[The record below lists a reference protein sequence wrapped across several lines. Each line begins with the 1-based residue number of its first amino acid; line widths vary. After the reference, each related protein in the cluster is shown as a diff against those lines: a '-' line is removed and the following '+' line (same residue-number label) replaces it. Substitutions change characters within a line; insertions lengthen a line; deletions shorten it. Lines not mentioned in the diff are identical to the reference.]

1 MILYILFRMNYSSE
15 KMFESFFNQTAT
27 PICVIKADSPRF
39 TIIAINEQ
47 YKKTTKTSFEN
58 IIGKGVF
65 EVYKPYDEASAK
77 QFELLTNALAEC
89 IETKQQVKLPVLSFE
104 GFNANLKAFEKSYWQ
119 IEINPVCDL
128 MHNVDYMMC
137 DTRNITDQEINRI
150 LIKEANDREQQLHEE
165 LKAINEELAAT
176 NEELLATNET
186 LIDTVEQLNLSQK
199 TLQDLNIELEER
211 VIIRTKE
218 LSESEEKF
226 KSILNSIPQIAW
238 TNTIGGDVD
247 FYNQRWYDY
256 TGLDFEQTKAWGW
269 KEVIHP
275 DDIQFNLD
283 KLSAIMNSDSAG
295 EFEIREK
302 RFDGIYRWHLIR
314 IEPLKDKEGK
324 VVLWIGT
331 ATDIQDIK
339 DMQQQK
345 DDFISIASHELKTPL
360 TTLKATLQ
368 LMDQLKEKTSHVMLP
383 QLIEQANKSMDK
395 TSRLVEDLLNASR
408 LNQGQLKLNKS
419 VFTLSETLSRCSL
432 YVESTNKYELI
443 LQGDTELHVIADE
456 YQIDQVIINLI
467 NNAIKYAPLS
477 LKIYLIIQKDLNM
490 AKISVKDNGPGIA
503 PDLVPLLFNRY
514 SRANPSGYQYSGMG
528 LGLYIGAEII
538 KNHGGQIGVDSELGN
553 GSTFWF
559 TLPLHTDQA

>member
-1 MILYILFRMNYSSE
+1 MNYPSE

-47 YKKTTKTSFEN
+47 YKKTTKTSVEN

-65 EVYKPYDEASAK
+65 EVYKPHNESGTK
-77 QFELLTNALAEC
+77 QFELLTIALAEC
-89 IETKQQVKLPVLSFE
+89 IATKQQIKLPVLSFE
-104 GFNANLKAFEKSYWQ
+104 GFDANHKIIEKSYWQ

-128 MHNVDYMMC
+128 IHNVDYMMC
-137 DTRNITDQEINRI
+137 VTRNITDQEINRI
-150 LIKEANDREQQLHEE
+150 LIEEANDREQQLHEE
-165 LKAINEELAAT
+165 LKAINEELTAT
-176 NEELLATNET
+176 NEELSATNET
-186 LIDTVEQLNLSQK
+186 LIDTVEQLNLSQE
-199 TLQDLNIELEER
+199 TLQNLNIELEER
-211 VIIRTKE
+211 VIVRTKE

-238 TNTIGGDVD
+238 TNTIEGDVD

-275 DDIQFNLD
+275 DDIQFNLET
-283 KLSAIMNSDSAG
+283 LSGIMNSDNHG
-295 EFEIREK
+295 EFEIRER
-302 RFDGIYRWHLIR
+302 RFDGKYRWHLVR
-314 IEPLKDKEGK
+314 IEPLKDNQGK

-368 LMDQLKEKTSHVMLP
+368 LMDQLKGKTSHAMLP

-419 VFTLSETLSRCSL
+419 VFTLSDILSRCL
-432 YVESTNKYELI
+432 IYVESTNKYELI
-443 LQGDTELHVIADE
+443 LQGDTELNVIADE

-467 NNAIKYAPLS
+467 DNAIKYAPLS
-477 LKIYLIIQKDLNM
+477 LKIYLIVEKDLNM
-490 AKISVKDNGPGIA
+490 AKVSIKDNGPGIA
-503 PDLVPLLFNRY
+503 PDLMPLLFNRY
-514 SRANPSGYQYSGMG
+514 SRANPSGYQYAGMG
-528 LGLYIGAEII
+528 LGLYISAEII
-538 KNHGGQIGVDSELGN
+538 KNHGGQIGVDSELGK

-559 TLPLHTDQA
+559 TLPLHKEHA

>member
-1 MILYILFRMNYSSE
+1 MNYSPE
-15 KMFESFFNQTAT
+15 KMFESFFNQTST

-47 YKKTTKTSFEN
+47 YKKTTKTSIKN

-65 EVYKPYDEASAK
+65 EVYKPYDESSTK
-77 QFELLTNALAEC
+77 QFELLTIALAKC
-89 IETKQQVKLPVLSFE
+89 IETKQQVKLPVLFFE
-104 GFNANLKAFEKSYWQ
+104 VFDANLKIFKKTYWQ
-119 IEINPVCDL
+119 IEINPVCGL
-128 MHNVDYMMC
+128 MHDVDYMLC
-137 DTRNITDQEINRI
+137 VTHNITDQEINRI
-150 LIKEANDREQQLHEE
+150 LIRDANDRERQLHEE

-176 NEELLATNET
+176 NEELSATNET

-199 TLQDLNIELEER
+199 TLQNLNIELEER

-238 TNTIGGDVD
+238 TNTIEGDVN

-256 TGLDFEQTKAWGW
+256 TGLDFEQTKTRGW

-275 DDIQFNLD
+275 DDLQLNLD
-283 KLSAIMNSDSAG
+283 TFSSIINSDSHG

-302 RFDGIYRWHLIR
+302 RFDGVYRWHLVR
-314 IEPLKDKEGK
+314 IEPLKDKRGK

-339 DMQQQK
+339 DIQQQK

-368 LMDQLKEKTSHVMLP
+368 LMDQLKEKSSHVMLP
-383 QLIEQANKSMDK
+383 QLIKQANKSMDK

-419 VFTLSETLSRCSL
+419 VFTLSETFSRCSL
-432 YVESTNKYELI
+432 YVESTNKHELI
-443 LQGDTELHVIADE
+443 LQGDTELQVIADE

-477 LKIYLIIQKDLNM
+477 LKIYLIIEKDINM

-528 LGLYIGAEII
+528 LGLYISAEII
-538 KNHGGQIGVDSELGN
+538 KNHGGQIGVDSELGK

-559 TLPLHTDQA
+559 TIPLHKEQV

>member
-1 MILYILFRMNYSSE
+1 MNYSQE
-15 KMFESFFNQTAT
+15 KMFESFFNQTST

-47 YKKTTKTSFEN
+47 YKKTTKTSVEN

-65 EVYKPYDEASAK
+65 EVYKPYDESSTK
-77 QFELLTNALAEC
+77 QFELLTIALAKC
-89 IETKQQVKLPVLSFE
+89 IESKQQVKLPVLSFDI
-104 GFNANLKAFEKSYWQ
+104 FDVNLKTFKKSYWQ
-119 IEINPVCDL
+119 IEINPVCSLIHD
-128 MHNVDYMMC
+128 VDYMMC
-137 DTRNITDQEINRI
+137 ITHDITDQETNRI
-150 LIKEANDREQQLHEE
+150 LIRDANDRERHLHEE

-176 NEELLATNET
+176 NEELSATNET

-199 TLQDLNIELEER
+199 TLQNLNIELEER

-238 TNTIGGDVD
+238 TNTIEGDVN

-275 DDIQFNLD
+275 DDLQFNLNTF
-283 KLSAIMNSDSAG
+283 SSIINSDSHG

-302 RFDGIYRWHLIR
+302 RFDGAYRWHLVR
-314 IEPLKDKEGK
+314 IEPLKDKLGK

-339 DMQQQK
+339 DLQQQK
-345 DDFISIASHELKTPL
+345 DDFISVASHELKTPL

-419 VFTLSETLSRCSL
+419 VFTLSETFSRCSL

-443 LQGDTELHVIADE
+443 LKGDSELHVIADE
-456 YQIDQVIINLI
+456 YQIDQVVVNLI

-477 LKIYLIIQKDLNM
+477 LKIYLIIEKDLNM

-503 PDLVPLLFNRY
+503 PDLLPLLFNRY

-528 LGLYIGAEII
+528 LGLYISAEII
-538 KNHGGQIGVDSELGN
+538 KSHGGQIGVDSELGK
-553 GSTFWF
+553 GTTFWF
-559 TLPLHTDQA
+559 TLPLHTEQV